1 MLTSPI
7 QQVKPDS
14 LEAIFNKN
22 PLELTDEDIAKIVE
36 AERTARLNWKPE
48 EKKKSKV
55 DAPSN
60 LTLGDL
66 DL

>member
-1 MLTSPI
+1 MTSPI
-7 QQVKPDS
+7 TQVNPNS

-22 PLELTDEDIAKIVE
+22 PLELTDAEIDKIVE
-36 AERTARLNWKPE
+36 VERTARLNWKPE

-55 DAPSN
+55 DAAP
-60 LTLGDL
+60 TLKLEDL

>member
-1 MLTSPI
+1 VNPN
-7 QQVKPDS
+7 S

-22 PLELTDEDIAKIVE
+22 PLELTDEEIDKIVE
-36 AERTARLNWKPE
+36 AERGARLSWKPE

-55 DAPSN
+55 DAPSS